1 MLITLKNN
9 INDLSFQVGDK
20 VYYNTI
26 NEEYYD
32 SVNNQYYTSYNNPNL
47 IGEVLNINNSSI
59 DVMPLDLINIPNI
72 PVDSFIFYAKDA
84 RVGVIVGTGVA
95 FISSKHSSADIS
107 EILSA
112 DSVKTFS
119 FSSEVTQ
126 SSK

>member
-84 RVGVIVGTGVA
+84 RVGKSGLKGYYA
-95 FISSKHSSADIS
+95 K
-107 EILSA
+107 
-112 DSVKTFS
+112 VKLQNNSTEKIELFS
-119 FSSEVTQ
+119 FSPEVTQ